1 MATETS
7 TELDEIFDGSGEPI
21 PADPSPALDRMRA
34 RDTVNIAIAK
44 LNARR
49 IEGYVNGDTELVDRT
64 TADIARAYGVL
75 HTLRT
80 LKAARVREVYTQ
92 YLTFCRSIPA
102 VSAEILDRY
111 ATLLAQDE
119 AGAR

>member
-1 MATETS
+1 MAIETS
-7 TELDEIFDGSGEPI
+7 TELDGIFDGTGDRG
-21 PADPSPALDRMRA
+21 PADPAPALDRMRA

-49 IEGYVNGDTELVDRT
+49 IEGYVNGDTDLVDRT
-64 TADIARAYGVL
+64 TAEIARAYGVL

-80 LKAARVREVYTQ
+80 LKGARVREVHAQ
-92 YLTFCRSIPA
+92 YQKFCRSIPA
-102 VSAEILDRY
+102 VAPETLDRY
-111 ATLLAQDE
+111 AKLLAQDE